1 MRYPV
6 MDLDHLLLPCTSW
19 RPSPGLWGLTSGIEG
34 VSPWP
39 GNNLGYSRLITDD
52 TAGTSGDNPHPPD
65 LFAQL
70 GGMLA
75 VAVRVTLEPDLDAV
89 AIDLRIRTGARRT
102 QGLIQLLLAPDDALD
117 LAARLA
123 GIVERWRAKQAQEQG
138 QL

>member
-1 MRYPV
+1 
-6 MDLDHLLLPCTSW
+6 
-19 RPSPGLWGLTSGIEG
+19 
-34 VSPWP
+34 
-39 GNNLGYSRLITDD
+39 LGYSRLITDD

-70 GGMLA
+70 AGMLA
-75 VAVRVTLEPDLDAV
+75 VAVRVTLEPDLDVV

-123 GIVERWRAKQAQEQG
+123 GIVERWRAKQAQEQEG